1 MTMVYQWKAGSRY
14 SVGAQVAAE
23 RLHQIGASA
32 GGITPRAVV
41 DDARSDNSP
50 LHKCFEW
57 DNAKAADEHR
67 LLQARSMIG
76 SLVVVKVN
84 DAPVLRETRAF
95 LHVSVESP
103 QYVPTEVALS
113 TPDMR
118 AEILARATDEII
130 RWKDRYSAYSEFGK
144 VVEVIDTLFSE
155 EQPEKRPAR
164 VRRGVAA

>member
-1 MTMVYQWKAGSRY
+1 MIYQWKSGSRY
-14 SVGAQVAAE
+14 SIGAQIAAE
-23 RLHQIGASA
+23 RLKEIGERA
-32 GGITPRAVV
+32 GGITPRNVV

-57 DNAKAADEHR
+57 NDAKAADEYR
-67 LLQARSMIG
+67 LEQARGLIG

-95 LHVSVESP
+95 LHVSVDTP

-118 AEILARATDEII
+118 AEILQRAKEEII
-130 RWKDRYSAYSEFGK
+130 RWKDRYSAYAEFGK

-155 EQPEKRPAR
+155 EQSEKRPAR